1 LLIEICLKETG
12 LYPINPIYKRKN
24 IMRYLKT
31 FESVVES
38 EDTEAT
44 LNADSWVPS
53 ETAEADYDVTWKS
66 TNGEEI
72 TASFRDLGGPIQE
85 EGKGAYSEMETV
97 TGSSSDGIEY
107 SATVEYIGGSGETE
121 DVFQVKGISISKKV

>member
-1 LLIEICLKETG
+1 
-12 LYPINPIYKRKN
+12 
-24 IMRYLKT
+24 MRYLKT

-38 EDTEAT
+38 EDMEAT
-44 LNADSWVPS
+44 IQADSWIPS

-66 TNGEEI
+66 PSGEDV

-85 EGKGAYSEMETV
+85 EGKGAYSDMETV
-97 TGSSSDGIEY
+97 TGSSSDGSEY
-107 SATVEYIGGSGETE
+107 LATVEYMGGSGETE

>member
-1 LLIEICLKETG
+1 
-12 LYPINPIYKRKN
+12 
-24 IMRYLKT
+24 MRYLKT

-44 LNADSWVPS
+44 IQADSWVPS

-66 TNGEEI
+66 PNGEEI

-85 EGKGAYSEMETV
+85 EGKGAYSDMETV
-97 TGSSSDGIEY
+97 TGSSSDGNEY
-107 SATVEYIGGSGETE
+107 SATIEYLGGSGETE
-121 DVFQVKGISISKKV
+121 DVFQVKGILVSKKV